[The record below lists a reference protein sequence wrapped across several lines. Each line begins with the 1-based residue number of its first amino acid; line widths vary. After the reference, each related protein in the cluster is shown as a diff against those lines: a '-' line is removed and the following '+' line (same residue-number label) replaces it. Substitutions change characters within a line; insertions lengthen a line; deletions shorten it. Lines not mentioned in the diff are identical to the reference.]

1 MRIVASQISQDIKVR
16 NSEKSYQRK
25 RQIVFIPRRTA
36 VLDYT
41 LEQYGIRGH
50 VTLEDLS
57 IDLIPLDKD
66 ILSLEMPKLMSN
78 IFLDRDWTNLH
89 TIANSIVKLMHQ
101 FGPFTNVYG
110 QGCFS
115 HT

>member
-1 MRIVASQISQDIKVR
+1 MASQIGQDIKVR
-16 NSEKSYQRK
+16 NTEKSYQRK

-41 LEQYGIRGH
+41 LEQFGIRGH

-66 ILSLEMPKLMSN
+66 ILSLEMPSLMSN

-89 TIANSIVKLMHQ
+89 TIASSIIKLMNQ
-101 FGPFTNVYG
+101 FGPFTNIYG
-110 QGCFS
+110 QG
-115 HT
+115 TLYPRV